1 MWSRKVNSLVSV
13 VFLLLEKGGG
23 ILQVPGGLETNKTII
38 KYMVPKTH
46 IILSSTMSLLYLAI
60 NPLLFH

>member
-1 MWSRKVNSLVSV
+1 MWFKSLVFIS
-13 VFLLLEKGGG
+13 LKGGG
-23 ILQVPGGLETNKTII
+23 IYMVQGGLETNKSII